1 MHIYITFAYVYHI
14 CITHIIHICN
24 RYVCIYLWNHHHHN
38 QDNEILTTLKS
49 LAMPSFCAFQ
59 LFLHPP
65 LATLLHAQ
73 ATTNLILVTID
84 CFAFS
89 TALYKWNHK
98 VCTLLCLSS
107 FCHHN
112 YFEIY
117 ICYWVHG
124 LFIPFLLL
132 RCIPLCKYTMICL
145 LIYLLINIW
154 VVSSFWL
161 LQIKLTWTFVVWK
174 YAFISIG

>member
-124 LFIPFLLL
+124 LFIPFY
-132 RCIPLCKYTMICL
+132 CWDVFHCVNIPWFVY
-145 LIYLLINIW
+145 
-154 VVSSFWL
+154 SFTYWS
-161 LQIKLTWTFVVWK
+161 TFGLFLVFGFYK
-174 YAFISIG
+174 